1 MEDGESSDGL
11 NGHNYKKLFSEEDSS
26 GDEQPSGSEQEQ
38 RQVFVS
44 MVRREPRV
52 KNKVVAYCLA
62 VLAIALLVVDI
73 GLGVFY
79 NKLTTGQRTV
89 MDINSELIKLQTSH
103 KNAIQ
108 RRDDAKKELASER
121 NHQKQQK
128 WEMENLVRRE
138 KDFKE
143 QLDKVHMEIV
153 ALRSHMPVLEE
164 GCRRCLTGWIFMNSM
179 CYYLP
184 FSDTAVRKTWQEAR
198 RFCQKYKSDLAVI
211 DNNQKHLAIT
221 ELINRF
227 QNPSRL
233 IAHSGFWI
241 GLHDTEVEGIWRWL
255 NGRNLDLPFWNDGEP
270 NDLYGEDCAATYPRE
285 NPFKAWNDAPCT
297 YHLRW
302 ICEMAGKPFEM

>member
-1 MEDGESSDGL
+1 M
-11 NGHNYKKLFSEEDSS
+11 
-26 GDEQPSGSEQEQ
+26 
-38 RQVFVS
+38 
-44 MVRREPRV
+44 RETTHPHHFT
-52 KNKVVAYCLA
+52 
-62 VLAIALLVVDI
+62 D
-73 GLGVFY
+73 

-153 ALRSHMPVLEE
+153 ALRSHMPVLGENCILPSPIFSFCYNCQATNNKKKKSCVFSLFLTEE

-211 DNNQKHLAIT
+211 DNNQKHVRYIIKLLT
-221 ELINRF
+221 ERDF
-227 QNPSRL
+227 
-233 IAHSGFWI
+233 
-241 GLHDTEVEGIWRWL
+241 
-255 NGRNLDLPFWNDGEP
+255 
-270 NDLYGEDCAATYPRE
+270 
-285 NPFKAWNDAPCT
+285 
-297 YHLRW
+297 
-302 ICEMAGKPFEM
+302 